1 MKQKANKKRIKFYQ
15 IMNNSYFLFLYYYNN
30 NQIKS
35 NIQSKFD
42 WIVMNFY

>member
-15 IMNNSYFLFLYYYNN
+15 IMNNSYFFFFFYYNN